1 MRSDLDKNEKKECT
15 LKIREILEDLKGV
28 KKESFESK
36 NELRLSSNSIEDLNE
51 EEAKPTFKRG
61 TSRTLTQAG
70 TFTQMKG
77 YLQKKN
83 KQKLLMWDER
93 FFSIKNDRLYWYKSH
108 KALQPINSISLFD
121 TSLEDTGE
129 NPLRFNI
136 KTPDKVIKLLANN
149 ETDKDK

>member
-1 MRSDLDKNEKKECT
+1 
-15 LKIREILEDLKGV
+15 
-28 KKESFESK
+28 
-36 NELRLSSNSIEDLNE
+36 
-51 EEAKPTFKRG
+51 
-61 TSRTLTQAG
+61 
-70 TFTQMKG
+70 MKG